1 MRRHIFSP
9 RAVSVIAGAILFIT
23 WSACGLTALS
33 AEITRSSY
41 PGEGRADIV
50 VEGQIDQG
58 DAVEFQAVVEAILG
72 DGLRVHVVHLNSPG
86 GSAKE
91 ALLIGEMIR
100 LLKLDTA
107 APTKLI
113 WDASCDSA
121 CFLIW
126 AAGTGR
132 YGDDIGIHRPSYKQA
147 EFARLTLKAAFV
159 KYRVVADIV
168 KRKLMEWGIPETVV
182 GRMMAVSSLE
192 IEELDDASI
201 AGLREDPAFAELVIA
216 RCGYDPY
223 SSGAI
228 RPVFDA
234 CSGTVLDERLDEGIV
249 QYRSI
254 YAPP

>member
-9 RAVSVIAGAILFIT
+9 RAFSVMAGAILFMI
-23 WSACGLTALS
+23 WSTCGPTARS
-33 AEITRSSY
+33 AEITRSY
-41 PGEGRADIV
+41 TGGGRADIV
-50 VEGQIDQG
+50 VEGPIDQG
-58 DAVEFQAVVEAILG
+58 DAERFRAVVEAILG
-72 DGLRVHVVHLNSPG
+72 DGLRVHVVLLNSPG
-86 GSAKE
+86 GSTRE
-91 ALLIGEMIR
+91 ALLIGEMVR

-113 WDASCDSA
+113 FDASCDSS

-132 YGDDIGIHRPSYKQA
+132 YGDDIGIHRPSYKRT
-147 EFARLTLKAAFV
+147 EFASLTLKAAFL
-159 KYRVVADIV
+159 KYRLVADIV
-168 KRKLMEWGIPETVV
+168 EHKLAEWGIPETLI

-201 AGLREDPAFAELVIA
+201 TGLREDPAFAEFVIA

-223 SSGAI
+223 SSGPI
-228 RPVFDA
+228 RPVFDG
-234 CSGTVLDERLDEGIV
+234 CSGTVLNERLDEGIV